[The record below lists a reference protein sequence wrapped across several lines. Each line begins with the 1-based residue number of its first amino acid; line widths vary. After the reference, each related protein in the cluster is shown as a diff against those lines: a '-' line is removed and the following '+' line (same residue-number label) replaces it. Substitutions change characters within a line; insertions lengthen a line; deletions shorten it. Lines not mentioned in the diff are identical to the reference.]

1 VRTLARLTQQ
11 TGQEIGVAPEILAT
25 RRELE
30 RLVAGARDGAPLAGW
45 RREVI
50 GARLLQAL

>member
-1 VRTLARLTQQ
+1 LKQL
-11 TGQEIGVAPEILAT
+11 GVLNQSVAADLSLSPEVLAT

-30 RLVAGARDGAPLAGW
+30 QLVEGRRDLGVLRGW

-50 GARLLQAL
+50 GNRLLAAL

>member
-1 VRTLARLTQQ
+1 
-11 TGQEIGVAPEILAT
+11 VATELNLPPEILAT

-30 RLVAGARDGAPLAGW
+30 QLADGRQDVAVLAGW

-50 GARLLQAL
+50 GQRLLAAL